1 MMIRQKIVKPLDDEP
16 SKFQKFLVLFVI
28 GFFMIFVGIL
38 LIVIAVIFGDS
49 SVNFGALIFIGPF
62 PIVVGTGPEAPWMV
76 LFAIILT
83 VLSIVM
89 FLILRREMKGQK
101 LRLLLA
107 WLFLFTVKCIK
118 EY

>member
-49 SVNFGALIFIGPF
+49 SASFGAFIFIGPF
-62 PIVVGTGPEAPWMV
+62 PIVMGAGPEAPLMV
-76 LFAIILT
+76 LFAIMLT
-83 VLSIVM
+83 ILSIVV
-89 FLILRREMKGQK
+89 FLILRKGVEK
-101 LRLLLA
+101 A
-107 WLFLFTVKCIK
+107 KT
-118 EY
+118 